1 MTLGSLPVHTESTVA
16 GLAKAR
22 IGDLG
27 DFDELLRIWRH
38 PGWTTPA
45 ELYFASGLLDAMV
58 AQIKPVIDLK
68 AMLLNGSEAV
78 IAGA

>member
-1 MTLGSLPVHTESTVA
+1 MHDTGLLEERATEFQRLV
-16 GLAKAR
+16 
-22 IGDLG
+22 GDLD
-27 DFDELLRIWRH
+27 DFGELLRIWRH

-45 ELYFASGLLDAMV
+45 EFYFAAGLLDAMV
-58 AQIKPVIDLK
+58 AQIRLVVDLK